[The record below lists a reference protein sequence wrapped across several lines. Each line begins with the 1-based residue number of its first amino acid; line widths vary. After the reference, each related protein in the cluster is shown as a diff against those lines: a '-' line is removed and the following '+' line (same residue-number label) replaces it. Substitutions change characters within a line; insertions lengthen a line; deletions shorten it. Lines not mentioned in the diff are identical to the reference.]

1 RGGPRGDSHGE
12 RGARRGEPFAAP
24 GIRGP
29 RRPHPGGRRAGLA
42 GPGRLGGRAGA
53 GHAGSRSLQPRPE
66 RIPRQRARERGRR
79 QRLRRRPLGGRRRG
93 LPGARL
99 HQVRGTVDDAARARG
114 DPPRA
119 RGRERDGAPAAGE
132 RGAHPRGG
140 SKGGRSRGTGAAGG
154 SRRGSSREGA
164 GRPPRLVRLGRGPH
178 RLADGADRRAAD
190 RSPAADRGG
199 AVSAARALLIFVASA
214 FLAPTVPAAE
224 TVDQIVAR
232 HVAARG
238 GRPALAAVRTLRM
251 AGHAVAGPGR
261 RAIVRR
267 EIARPDRIRT
277 EFEFQGTLGV
287 YVWNGKSGWQVSPL
301 DGQLDVQPLSP
312 EAAALSAE
320 QADFEGPLVD
330 WKAKGNSVQLVGR
343 AALPGGPADELK
355 VTLKSG

>member
-1 RGGPRGDSHGE
+1 
-12 RGARRGEPFAAP
+12 
-24 GIRGP
+24 
-29 RRPHPGGRRAGLA
+29 
-42 GPGRLGGRAGA
+42 
-53 GHAGSRSLQPRPE
+53 
-66 RIPRQRARERGRR
+66 
-79 QRLRRRPLGGRRRG
+79 
-93 LPGARL
+93 
-99 HQVRGTVDDAARARG
+99 
-114 DPPRA
+114 
-119 RGRERDGAPAAGE
+119 
-132 RGAHPRGG
+132 
-140 SKGGRSRGTGAAGG
+140 
-154 SRRGSSREGA
+154 
-164 GRPPRLVRLGRGPH
+164 
-178 RLADGADRRAAD
+178 
-190 RSPAADRGG
+190 
-199 AVSAARALLIFVASA
+199 VSAARALLIFVASA

-330 WKAKGNSVQLVGR
+330 WKAKGHSVELVGTS
-343 AALPGGPADELK
+343 ALPGGPAHELK
-355 VTLKSG
+355 VMLKSGIVRHVWIDAQTGLMVKSGSTRKVKGHEVTVEVVYGDYRETGGVRFARSIEIGAKDRPQRLRIVVDNVEVNPPLDDSRFAAPR